1 MTSTLTTPLY
11 YVNDKPH
18 IGSVY
23 TTLAVDTLARFKRL
37 NGEMWC
43 SSLAVMNM
51 VKRFNELLNRR
62 GSTHSNIAIKS
73 AAPLHRCGR
82 SGRSATIVLFG
93 PQTRDI
99 KRLLSNFL
107 PVLKPMATLWKAANK
122 AGIALP
128 VRNTK
133 MIPRMPIHPTAQFT
147 KSPWNGAMSQ
157 SVFPAESVP
166 RGH

>member
-37 NGEMWC
+37 IGEDVVFITGC
-43 SSLAVMNM
+43 DEHGQ
-51 VKRFNELLNRR
+51 KFNELLNRR
-62 GSTHSNIAIKS
+62 GSTTATLRSNQQHLCIGLVAVADQQRPFIRTTD
-73 AAPLHRCGR
+73 P
-82 SGRSATIVLFG
+82 
-93 PQTRDI
+93 DI

-133 MIPRMPIHPTAQFT
+133 MIPKRPIHPTAQFI
-147 KSPWNGAMSQ
+147 KSHWNGVMRPTYFS
-157 SVFPAESVP
+157 
-166 RGH
+166 G